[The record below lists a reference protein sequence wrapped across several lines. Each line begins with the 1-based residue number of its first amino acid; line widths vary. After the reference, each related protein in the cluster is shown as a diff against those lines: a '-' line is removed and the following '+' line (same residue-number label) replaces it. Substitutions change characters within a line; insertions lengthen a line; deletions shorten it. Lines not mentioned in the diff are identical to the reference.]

1 MQKENVS
8 IKTLMSRFAG
18 FFVDQKLE
26 HAIPFILYLVGY
38 LLWFKLLEDIPR
50 ARYHY
55 LASFIDRMIPFA
67 EIFIIPY
74 ISWFALQAAWV
85 SFLFFYD
92 RDAYDKLVTI
102 LMFGMTVFL
111 VVSTVY
117 PTALTLRPWHVARD
131 NVFVDMVR
139 WLWSIDTSTNVWP
152 SIHVYNTTALI
163 FTLFTTKDRRVIQ
176 NVRVP
181 MFIWCVLIIL
191 STMFLKQHS
200 VGDVLSGL
208 ALAGIGYSLVYI
220 KGLVVTFRS
229 FDRRVEQV
237 IEGYNTSWTIS
248 SMGEHSLHV

>member
-1 MQKENVS
+1 MQKENVDS
-8 IKTLMSRFAG
+8 KILINRFAR
-18 FFVDQKLE
+18 FFVELRLE
-26 HAIPFILYLVGY
+26 HAIPFILYLIGY

-50 ARYHY
+50 ARYHD

-67 EIFIIPY
+67 EIFIVPY

-92 RDAYDKLVTI
+92 REAYDKLVTI

-111 VVSTVY
+111 IVSTVY
-117 PTALTLRPWHVARD
+117 PTALTLRPWHVARE

-139 WLWSIDTSTNVWP
+139 WLWRIDTSTNVWP

-163 FTLFTTKDRRVIQ
+163 FTLFTTRDRNVILK
-176 NVRVP
+176 VRVP

-208 ALAGIGYSLVYI
+208 ALAGIGYLLVYI

-229 FDRRVEQV
+229 FDSRVEQV
-237 IEGYNTSWTIS
+237 IEGLY
-248 SMGEHSLHV
+248 LD

>member
-1 MQKENVS
+1 MQKENVDS
-8 IKTLMSRFAG
+8 KILINRFAR
-18 FFVDQKLE
+18 FFVELRLE
-26 HAIPFILYLVGY
+26 HAIPFILYLIGY

-50 ARYHY
+50 ARYHD

-102 LMFGMTVFL
+102 LLFGMTVFL
-111 VVSTVY
+111 GVSTVY

-237 IEGYNTSWTIS
+237 IEGRY
-248 SMGEHSLHV
+248 LD

>member
-1 MQKENVS
+1 MQKEYVS
-8 IKTLMSRFAG
+8 IKKLVNRFVS
-18 FFVDQKLE
+18 FFIDQKLE

-38 LLWFKLLEDIPR
+38 LLWFKLLEEIPR
-50 ARYHY
+50 ARYHD

-220 KGLVVTFRS
+220 KGLVVTFHS

-237 IEGYNTSWTIS
+237 IEGRY
-248 SMGEHSLHV
+248 LD

>member
-50 ARYHY
+50 ARYHD

-67 EIFIIPY
+67 EIFIVPY

-92 RDAYDKLVTI
+92 REAYDKLVTI

-111 VVSTVY
+111 IVSTVY
-117 PTALTLRPWHVARD
+117 PTALTLRPWHVARE

-139 WLWSIDTSTNVWP
+139 WLWRIDTSTNVWP

-163 FTLFTTKDRRVIQ
+163 FTLFTTRDRNVILK
-176 NVRVP
+176 VRVP
-181 MFIWCVLIIL
+181 MFVWCVLIIL

-208 ALAGIGYSLVYI
+208 ALAGIGYLLVYI

-229 FDRRVEQV
+229 FDSRVEQV
-237 IEGYNTSWTIS
+237 IEGLY
-248 SMGEHSLHV
+248 LD

>member
-1 MQKENVS
+1 MQKENVDS
-8 IKTLMSRFAG
+8 KILINRFAR
-18 FFVDQKLE
+18 FFVELRLE
-26 HAIPFILYLVGY
+26 HAIPFILYLIGY

-50 ARYHY
+50 ARYHD

-67 EIFIIPY
+67 EIFIVPY

-92 RDAYDKLVTI
+92 REAYDKLVTI

-111 VVSTVY
+111 IVSTVY
-117 PTALTLRPWHVARD
+117 PTALTLRPWHVARE

-139 WLWSIDTSTNVWP
+139 WLWRIDTSTNVWP

-163 FTLFTTKDRRVIQ
+163 FTLFTARDRNVILK
-176 NVRVP
+176 VRVP

-208 ALAGIGYSLVYI
+208 ALAGIGYLLVYI

-229 FDRRVEQV
+229 FDSRVEQV
-237 IEGYNTSWTIS
+237 IEGLY
-248 SMGEHSLHV
+248 LD

>member
-1 MQKENVS
+1 MQKENVDS
-8 IKTLMSRFAG
+8 KILINRFAR
-18 FFVDQKLE
+18 FFVELRLE
-26 HAIPFILYLVGY
+26 HAIPFILYLIGY

-50 ARYHY
+50 ARYHD

-67 EIFIIPY
+67 EIFIVPY

-92 RDAYDKLVTI
+92 REAYDKLVTI

-111 VVSTVY
+111 IVSTVY
-117 PTALTLRPWHVARD
+117 PTALTLRPWHVARE

-139 WLWSIDTSTNVWP
+139 WLWRIDTSTNVWP

-163 FTLFTTKDRRVIQ
+163 FTLFTTRDRNVILK
-176 NVRVP
+176 VRVP
-181 MFIWCVLIIL
+181 MFVWCVLIIL

-208 ALAGIGYSLVYI
+208 ALAGIGYLLVYI

-229 FDRRVEQV
+229 FDSRVEQV
-237 IEGYNTSWTIS
+237 IEGLY
-248 SMGEHSLHV
+248 LD

>member
-1 MQKENVS
+1 MQKENVDS
-8 IKTLMSRFAG
+8 KILINRFVR
-18 FFVDQKLE
+18 FFVELKLE

-50 ARYHY
+50 ARYHD

-67 EIFIIPY
+67 EIFIVPY

-92 RDAYDKLVTI
+92 REAYDKLVTM

-111 VVSTVY
+111 IVSTVY
-117 PTALTLRPWHVARD
+117 PTALTLRPWHVARE

-139 WLWSIDTSTNVWP
+139 WLWRIDTSTNVWP

-163 FTLFTTKDRRVIQ
+163 FTLFTTRDRNVILK
-176 NVRVP
+176 VRVP

-208 ALAGIGYSLVYI
+208 ALAGIGYLLVYI

-229 FDRRVEQV
+229 FDNRVEQV
-237 IEGYNTSWTIS
+237 IEGLY
-248 SMGEHSLHV
+248 LD

>member
-102 LMFGMTVFL
+102 LMFGVTVFL

-237 IEGYNTSWTIS
+237 IEGRY
-248 SMGEHSLHV
+248 LD

>member
-1 MQKENVS
+1 MQKENVF
-8 IKTLMSRFAG
+8 IKDFVNRFVR
-18 FFVDQKLE
+18 FFIEQKLE

-50 ARYHY
+50 ARYHD
-55 LASFIDRMIPFA
+55 LASVIDRLIPFA
-67 EIFIIPY
+67 EIFIVPY

-111 VVSTVY
+111 VVSTIY
-117 PTALTLRPWHVARD
+117 PTALTLRPWHIARD

-139 WLWSIDTSTNVWP
+139 GLWSIDTATNVWP
-152 SIHVYNTTALI
+152 SIHVYNTTALM
-163 FTLFTTKDRRVIQ
+163 FTLFTTKDRNVIQ
-176 NVRVP
+176 KVRIP

-208 ALAGIGYSLVYI
+208 ALAGIGYSMVYI
-220 KGLVVTFRS
+220 KGLVMTFRS
-229 FDRRVEQV
+229 FDRRVERV
-237 IEGYNTSWTIS
+237 IEGLYL
-248 SMGEHSLHV
+248 E

>member
-1 MQKENVS
+1 MQKENVDS
-8 IKTLMSRFAG
+8 KILINRFAR
-18 FFVDQKLE
+18 FFVELKLE
-26 HAIPFILYLVGY
+26 HAIPFILYLIGY

-50 ARYHY
+50 ARYHD

-67 EIFIIPY
+67 EIFIVPY

-92 RDAYDKLVTI
+92 REAYDKLVTI

-111 VVSTVY
+111 IVSTVY
-117 PTALTLRPWHVARD
+117 PTALTLRPWHVARE

-139 WLWSIDTSTNVWP
+139 WLWRIDTSTNVWP

-163 FTLFTTKDRRVIQ
+163 FTLFTTRDRNVILK
-176 NVRVP
+176 VRVP

-208 ALAGIGYSLVYI
+208 ALAGIGYLLVYI

-229 FDRRVEQV
+229 FDSRVEQV
-237 IEGYNTSWTIS
+237 IEGLY
-248 SMGEHSLHV
+248 LD

>member
-1 MQKENVS
+1 MQKENVDS
-8 IKTLMSRFAG
+8 KILINRFAR
-18 FFVDQKLE
+18 FFVELKLE
-26 HAIPFILYLVGY
+26 HAIPFILYLIGY

-50 ARYHY
+50 ARYHD

-67 EIFIIPY
+67 EIFIVPY

-92 RDAYDKLVTI
+92 REAYDKLVTI

-111 VVSTVY
+111 IVSTVY
-117 PTALTLRPWHVARD
+117 PTALTLRPWHVARE

-139 WLWSIDTSTNVWP
+139 WLWRIDTSTNVWP

-163 FTLFTTKDRRVIQ
+163 FTLFTTRDRNVILK
-176 NVRVP
+176 VRVP
-181 MFIWCVLIIL
+181 MFVWCVLIIL

-208 ALAGIGYSLVYI
+208 ALAGIGYLLVYI

-229 FDRRVEQV
+229 FDSRVEQV
-237 IEGYNTSWTIS
+237 IEGLY
-248 SMGEHSLHV
+248 LD